1 MCDAQY
7 FRFACF
13 NQVRTCLI
21 DLLLIDRIFMCTSIN
36 CLFNFLY
43 KYRNINVKNL
53 KKQKNSR
60 FCPVL
65 LTRTVSNTAK
75 TRFQIAVCKGQG
87 VPSIETKKLTI
98 FAENFGNYELFCVRT
113 LEIKSSV

>member
-1 MCDAQY
+1 
-7 FRFACF
+7 
-13 NQVRTCLI
+13 
-21 DLLLIDRIFMCTSIN
+21 MCTSIN

-65 LTRTVSNTAK
+65 LIRTVSNTAK
-75 TRFQIAVCKGQG
+75 TRFQNAVCKGQG
-87 VPSIETKKLTI
+87 VPSIETK
-98 FAENFGNYELFCVRT
+98 N
-113 LEIKSSV
+113 